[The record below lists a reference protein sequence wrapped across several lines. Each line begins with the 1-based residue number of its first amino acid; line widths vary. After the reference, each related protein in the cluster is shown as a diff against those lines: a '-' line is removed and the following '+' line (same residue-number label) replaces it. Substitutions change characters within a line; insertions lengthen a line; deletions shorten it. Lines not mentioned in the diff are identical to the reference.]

1 MSDTYTYYIC
11 EFSGPRPIKQTIKP
25 LLYLPACVVGAAAVS
40 LFVCTLAGGCAQR
53 AYDVLSYTA
62 RRCWVMC
69 VCALCSQGALLPFDL
84 VFAGDSGSRRVGGG
98 NRAMLICARA
108 QPRLRNSC
116 ECHIAQA
123 RSSALHRNPIKITS
137 TCLRRAQNP
146 VVRVRVRHHKLE
158 HTASAHAVC
167 GCLSIHTTPWFAP
180 ARLRCAEHFVCK
192 LCAKNGRAQH
202 LWLLS
207 SRRTQKHYARG
218 VCNAI

>member
-1 MSDTYTYYIC
+1 MFWSETDQANN
-11 EFSGPRPIKQTIKP
+11 QTPAIS
-25 LLYLPACVVGAAAVS
+25 ACVRGWCGGRFALCMHISRRLCAARIRCAK
-40 LFVCTLAGGCAQR
+40 LYCAQ
-53 AYDVLSYTA
+53 VLGN
-62 RRCWVMC
+62 VC
-69 VCALCSQGALLPFDL
+69 VRV
-84 VFAGDSGSRRVGGG
+84 VFAGRAAPVRFGFRWRFGVAARRRRESRD
-98 NRAMLICARA
+98 ADLCARA

-137 TCLRRAQNP
+137 TCLRTAQNP

-158 HTASAHAVC
+158 HAASAHAVC
-167 GCLSIHTTPWFAP
+167 GCLSIHTTPWFAS